1 MLLKRHPQ
9 LLTLSIAQAL
19 YWSCSIIG
27 IAMTGLVGQQLA
39 PWPVLATVPLTLLV
53 AGNLLAIGL
62 ISRWM
67 QRFGRAR
74 GLQYGALFGVA
85 AGLLAAWSLVINHF
99 GLFCG
104 AMLLLGFY
112 QASAGFYRF
121 AALDGMEPQHKGSA
135 AAWVLAGG
143 IAAALLAP
151 SLAIRTAAALATPM
165 MGAYLGIAVLSL
177 IACALLQS
185 LPAHLKASAPAKA
198 TSTSAGIRQQLWRR
212 PAVRQA
218 IVLTA
223 CGHGLM
229 ILVMNATPLA
239 MHGAGHS
246 LASST
251 HVIQW
256 HVLGMF
262 VPSLIA
268 GKAVDRFGAHRIAW
282 LGAALLAISAAV
294 ALIGPQ
300 FAPFLISSLLLGAGW
315 NLMILA
321 GTTLL
326 SQACTQQEAPH
337 AQPLME
343 WANSGSAAA
352 MSFSCGV
359 LIQTL
364 GWPAINIAMLVML
377 AGLVGV
383 LVRGRERANATQA

>member
-1 MLLKRHPQ
+1 MLLQRHPQ

-27 IAMTGLVGQQLA
+27 IALTGLVGQQLA
-39 PWPVLATVPLTLLV
+39 PWPWMATVPLTLLV
-53 AGNLLAIGL
+53 AGNLIAIGQL
-62 ISRWM
+62 ARWM

-74 GLQYGALFGVA
+74 GLQYGALLGVA
-85 AGLLAAWSLVINHF
+85 AGLLAAWALAQRSF
-99 GLFCG
+99 GLFCV
-104 AMLLLGFY
+104 AMLLLGGY
-112 QASAGFYRF
+112 QASSGFYRF
-121 AALDGMEPQHKGSA
+121 AALDGMAPQHKGSA

-143 IAAALLAP
+143 IGAALLSP
-151 SLAIRTAAALATPM
+151 SLAIHSSAALTTPM
-165 MGAYLGIAVLSL
+165 QGAYVGIAVLAL
-177 IACALLQS
+177 VACAVLQC
-185 LPAHLKASAPAKA
+185 LPASLKAPAPAKA
-198 TSTSAGIRQQLWRR
+198 AASAPLRRQLWQR
-212 PAVRQA
+212 PAIRQA
-218 IVLTA
+218 IVLSA

-262 VPSLIA
+262 VPSLVA
-268 GKAVDRFGAHRIAW
+268 GKAVDLFGARRIAW
-282 LGAALLAISAAV
+282 LGAALLAASAAV
-294 ALIGPQ
+294 ALVGPQ
-300 FAPFLISSLLLGAGW
+300 FLPFLISSLLLGAGW

-326 SQACTQQEAPH
+326 SQACTPQEAPH

-343 WANSGSAAA
+343 WANSASAAA
-352 MSFSCGV
+352 MSFGCGV

-364 GWPAINIAMLVML
+364 GWPAINAAMLAVL
-377 AGLVGV
+377 AGLVWV
-383 LVRGRERANATQA
+383 LLRAQPAPATKTS

>member
-1 MLLKRHPQ
+1 MLLQRHPQ
-9 LLTLSIAQAL
+9 LLVLSTAQAL

-27 IAMTGLVGQQLA
+27 IALTGLVGQRLA
-39 PWPVLATVPLTLLV
+39 PWPVLATLPLTLLV
-53 AGNLLAIGL
+53 AGNLVAIGQL
-62 ISRWM
+62 ARWM

-74 GLQYGALFGVA
+74 GLQYGALWGVA
-85 AGLLAAWSLVINHF
+85 AGLLAAWSLALGSF
-99 GLFCG
+99 WLFCG
-104 AMLLLGFY
+104 AMLLLGGY

-121 AALDGMEPQHKGSA
+121 AALDGMAPQHKGSA

-151 SLAIRTAAALATPM
+151 SLAIHTAGALATPM
-165 MGAYLGIAVLSL
+165 MGAYLGIAALAL
-177 IACALLQS
+177 AACALLQC
-185 LPAHLKASAPAKA
+185 LPASLKAPAPAKA
-198 TSTSAGIRQQLWRR
+198 AATPGLRQQLWQR
-212 PAVRQA
+212 PAIRQA

-229 ILVMNATPLA
+229 VLVMNATPLA

-262 VPSLIA
+262 VPSLVA
-268 GKAVDRFGAHRIAW
+268 GKAVDRFGPRRIAW
-282 LGAALLAISAAV
+282 LGAALLAASAGV
-294 ALIGPQ
+294 ALVGPQ
-300 FAPFLISSLLLGAGW
+300 LVPFLVSSLLLGAGW

-326 SQACTQQEAPH
+326 SQACSPQEAPH

-364 GWPAINIAMLVML
+364 GWPAINGLVLVLL
-377 AGLVGV
+377 AGLVGW
-383 LVRGRERANATQA
+383 LARPQAATRLND